1 MTNSQP
7 YDIINVSIERE
18 VLKMVEIAVII
29 LCILY
34 LVGLH
39 VGKGLA
45 ITTLVYVGLKILQEI
60 LRKIKE
66 KEDNE

>member
-1 MTNSQP
+1 MLTSYQKS
-7 YDIINVSIERE
+7 DIMNISNERE
-18 VLKMVEIAVII
+18 VLKMVELAVIV

-66 KEDNE
+66 KEDK

>member
-1 MTNSQP
+1 
-7 YDIINVSIERE
+7 
-18 VLKMVEIAVII
+18 MVEIAVII

-45 ITTLVYVGLKILQEI
+45 ITTLVYVGLKITQEV
-60 LRKIKE
+60 LRKINEREVINYESNYKE
-66 KEDNE
+66 RN